1 MNLTEPTEESQ
12 EEVTITIKAQR
23 KKTLSLTQIKEK
35 FK

>member
-23 KKTLSLTQIKEK
+23 KKNIEFNTN
-35 FK
+35 